1 MATAATSRWES
12 LRSRGAAL
20 GGSGGGA
27 PTLTIL
33 LLVAAAAGLLVGSL
47 RSTTFATLTVQGLA
61 IGAVYGSLAL
71 ALVLVYRATHII
83 NFAQGELALLTTYI
97 AYQLIQWGLS
107 YWEAF
112 FATLA
117 IAFLLGTVLELT
129 LIRPVLHRSVIAA
142 VIVTVGLFVLIDGI
156 VNWIWGGA
164 FKSLPSPFGTKIYTV
179 GDVSISRLYIGMF
192 VVVIISALLVWAL
205 FRFTKLGL
213 GMRAAALRPTE
224 AAFVGVRVEWML
236 AIGWGLAALLGA
248 VAGLM
253 AEPSQIFLDPTLMQ
267 PILVYAFAA
276 AVLGGLDSPAGAVVG
291 GLLIGVSLSLVV
303 QYQHP
308 ITSALHLPAITSDLQ
323 PVLAFAVILVVLLIK
338 PSGLFGH
345 REVRRV

>member
-1 MATAATSRWES
+1 MAAAATSRWES
-12 LRSRGAAL
+12 LRSRGPAL

-27 PTLTIL
+27 STLTIL

-47 RSTTFATLTVQGLA
+47 RSATFAQLTVQGLA
-61 IGAVYGSLAL
+61 VGAVYGSLAL
-71 ALVLVYRATHII
+71 ALVLVYRATHVI
-83 NFAQGELALLTTYI
+83 NFAQGELAMLTVYI

-117 IAFLLGTVLELT
+117 IAFALGTVLEVT

-142 VIVTVGLFVLIDGI
+142 VIVTVGLFVLIDGV

-164 FKSLPSPFGTKIYTV
+164 FRSMPSPFGTKIYEV
-179 GDVSISRLYIGMF
+179 GGVSIARLYIGMF
-192 VVVIISALLVWAL
+192 VVVIISVLLVWAL

-213 GMRAAALRPTE
+213 GMRAAALRPVE
-224 AAFVGVRVEWML
+224 AAFVGVRVQWML

-253 AEPSQIFLDPTLMQ
+253 AQPSQFVLTPTLMQ

-291 GLLIGVSLSLVV
+291 GLLIGVSLNLVV
-303 QYQHP
+303 QYGHIGSFK
-308 ITSALHLPAITSDLQ
+308 ITSELQTPA
-323 PVLAFAVILVVLLIK
+323 AFAVILLVLLLK
-338 PSGLFGH
+338 PEGLFGH
-345 REVRRV
+345 RQVRRV